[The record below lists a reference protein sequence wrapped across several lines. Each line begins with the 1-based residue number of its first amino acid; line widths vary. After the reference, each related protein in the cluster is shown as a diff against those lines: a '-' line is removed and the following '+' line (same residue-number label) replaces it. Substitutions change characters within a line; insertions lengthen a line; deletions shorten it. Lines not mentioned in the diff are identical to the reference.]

1 MAKNTPANNRCAV
14 MRSQAESSA
23 SIGFLRGQAAAETLV
38 LVGFALIFIVPLA
51 LLFLSTSGNELGKS
65 SIAQA
70 KSATRAIADYSGEVY
85 LQGPGAKKSIVVNY
99 PQGVLNGSVSEGL
112 VVLTIDADGRKLDIV
127 SPSIA
132 NLSGN
137 LSGKRGAGLQKID
150 MVYNSANNTVEI
162 RYG

>member
-1 MAKNTPANNRCAV
+1 MRGHAKSGKCA
-14 MRSQAESSA
+14 
-23 SIGFLRGQAAAETLV
+23 GFLRAQAAAETLV
-38 LVGFALIFIVPLA
+38 LVGFALVFIIPLA
-51 LLFLSTSGNELGKS
+51 LLFLSASNSELGKS

-99 PQGVLNGSVSEGL
+99 PQGVLNGSVSDGL

-132 NLSGN
+132 NMSGN

-150 MVYNSANNTVEI
+150 MAYDSANNTVEI

>member
-1 MAKNTPANNRCAV
+1 MKATAANKCAV
-14 MRSQAESSA
+14 MRGQAA
-23 SIGFLRGQAAAETLV
+23 SRPRAGFLQGQAAAETLV
-38 LVGFALIFIVPLA
+38 LVGFALVFIVPLA
-51 LLFLSTSGNELGKS
+51 LLFLSSSSNELSKS

-85 LQGPGAKKSIVVNY
+85 LQGTGAKKSIVVNY

-112 VVLTIDADGRKLDIV
+112 VVLTLDSDGRKLDIV
-127 SPSIA
+127 SPTIA

-137 LSGKRGAGLQKID
+137 ISGKRGAGLQKID
-150 MVYNSANNTVEI
+150 MVYNSASNTVEI